1 MQSPNKIPFFDYPA
15 LFAQR
20 KQEYLEVVAD
30 VLERGAY
37 IMQQDLFDFE
47 TELAAY
53 LGVKHAIG
61 VADGTM
67 ALLISLKAAGIGPG
81 DEVILPSHT
90 FVATAAA
97 VNHVGGKPILVDCDN
112 DHLISAEAVEAA
124 VTSNT
129 RAIMPVQLNG
139 RVANMD
145 PILDTAQRHGLKII
159 EDSCQALGARFDNRF
174 AGTFGSAGTFSFFPA
189 KTLGCFGDGG
199 AVITDDDD
207 IATQVR
213 IIRDHGRD
221 PADGKVKTFGYN
233 SRLDNLQAAV
243 LKAKLRYYDSDI
255 SRRREIAS
263 IYQDRL
269 GQIGS
274 LDLPPA
280 PDSDPRHFDIYQ
292 NYEIEADSRDELR
305 QFLDSK
311 GIGTILQWGG
321 YTIHQFE
328 ALGLNAD
335 LPRTEAMSQRFML
348 LPMHQMLSDED
359 VNYVCQQIIEF
370 YN

>member
-1 MQSPNKIPFFDYPA
+1 MSDPRKIPFFDYPA

-20 KQEYLEVVAD
+20 KQEYLDIVSD
-30 VLERGAY
+30 VLARGAY
-37 IMQQDLFDFE
+37 IMQQDLLDFE
-47 TELAAY
+47 TDLAAY

-67 ALLISLKAAGIGPG
+67 ALLTSLMAAGIGEG
-81 DEVILPSHT
+81 DEVIVPSHT
-90 FVATAAA
+90 FVASAAA
-97 VNHVGGKPILVDCDN
+97 VNHVGAKPVLVECAS
-112 DHLISAEAVEAA
+112 DHLIDAESAAAV

-139 RVANMD
+139 RVTNMD
-145 PILDTAQRHGLKII
+145 PVIALAEQHNLQII
-159 EDSCQALGARFDNRF
+159 EDSCQALGAKFDGRF
-174 AGTFGSAGTFSFFPA
+174 AGTFGTAGTFSFFPA

-199 AVITDDDD
+199 AVITDRDD
-207 IATQVR
+207 IADRIR

-221 PADGKVKTFGYN
+221 PSDGKVKLFGYN
-233 SRLDNLQAAV
+233 SRLDNVQAAV
-243 LKAKLRYYDSDI
+243 LSAKLKYYDADI
-255 SRRREIAS
+255 ARRRAIAA
-263 IYQDRL
+263 IYQEQL
-269 GQIGS
+269 GSIDS

-280 PDSDPRHFDIYQ
+280 PGSDPRHFDIFQ

-305 QFLDSK
+305 DFLASR

-328 ALGLNAD
+328 ALGLNDD
-335 LPRTEAMSQRFML
+335 LPYTEAMTKRFML
-348 LPMHQMLSDED
+348 LPMHQMLSDDD